1 MSIRCNAVSGAAS
14 DTCSIGASAA
24 PSAAGRIFG
33 ASHGLECGVL
43 DALHRV
49 IRRHVWNGR
58 PVVGRP
64 GIGRARCFLS
74 HSYSVFSLVFRL
86 RQLRYVA
93 GMADENVPAGRG
105 SDAERAALAQIGRE
119 INAAVR
125 RPPDWIP
132 PPSDDQ
138 WAHPSPSPEPLVR
151 PRQWPWYLL
160 QGVVWLAFVIWV
172 GVTLP
177 RDVAGGAPFLGLL
190 LAFAATLLLSWCVRI
205 ASRIKNALGSDA
217 SELPGQD
224 QSLRGPDRG
233 IDICSRPRRDRGSES
248 ISASSRRLPPSW

>member
-1 MSIRCNAVSGAAS
+1 M
-14 DTCSIGASAA
+14 
-24 PSAAGRIFG
+24 
-33 ASHGLECGVL
+33 L
-43 DALHRV
+43 
-49 IRRHVWNGR
+49 NGR
-58 PVVGRP
+58 
-64 GIGRARCFLS
+64 
-74 HSYSVFSLVFRL
+74 
-86 RQLRYVA
+86 
-93 GMADENVPAGRG
+93 
-105 SDAERAALAQIGRE
+105 LAQIGRE

-224 QSLRGPDRG
+224 KPWVEPTGASTMR
-233 IDICSRPRRDRGSES
+233 SRTRREPGSES
-248 ISASSRRLPPSW
+248 ISASCRRLPPSW